1 MNERVADL
9 GAPGLLD
16 VVHRRLDREPSRQFL
31 LTGSGATR

>member
-1 MNERVADL
+1 MNERITDL
-9 GAPGLLD
+9 RAPVLLD